1 MRSAPQHSCSNQQ
14 LVAAPSLPCCFS
26 HSSRLQ
32 ASGYRYVPCSCT
44 LCPVGC
50 DAVWQALKAAL
61 LTVYIHVP
69 QHHSTTAPQH
79 HSTTAPQ
86 HHSTTAPQH
95 HSTTAPQHHSTTAP
109 QHHSTTAPH
118 ADCHNIVHHTTSR
131 NDRSIRTALITLLHA
146 SQQSTTCINT
156 SPQGTM
162 AYGLMWAGPRHM
174 WQHMHGH
181 NSCHH
186 VVA

>member
-86 HHSTTAPQH
+86 HHSTTAP
-95 HSTTAPQHHSTTAP
+95 
-109 QHHSTTAPH
+109 H
-118 ADCHNIVHHTTSR
+118 ADCHNIVHHTTSH

-181 NSCHH
+181 NSCRHMG
-186 VVA
+186 A